1 LTDLAEWQEMS
12 KDELLDEIWEADEA
26 IKAAKAASNRS
37 RKHTVAHSHVVA
49 AVAKVDAMDAVRD
62 EGEAETREL
71 EAATAEAGAG
81 ALAVVKKHD
90 EDGVAGRQ
98 HTGSSVV
105 SAIFTGEVG
114 LPSTQ
119 AGAGV
124 LEDSGEDN
132 FDLPSPRSRTRPVTV
147 QDHADF
153 GDLDRILTTAC
164 LLHDKV
170 HAQRL
175 HATQVCPATLGH
187 LANLLIPSSCF
198 AQMEFM
204 VGRLFC
210 EAKELVAV
218 LREEQQRQQEQRPQV
233 DDRLRV
239 PHPPKQAPQAQPSRP
254 HQQKQQRPP
263 AAPPSKLETGPVRAF
278 TGRCRSAIGLH
289 IA

>member
-49 AVAKVDAMDAVRD
+49 AVAKVGAMDAVRD
-62 EGEAETREL
+62 EGEAETTEL
-71 EAATAEAGAG
+71 EAATAEAGAL
-81 ALAVVKKHD
+81 ALALAKKHD
-90 EDGVAGRQ
+90 EDGVAGRR
-98 HTGSSVV
+98 HTGSSVD

-132 FDLPSPRSRTRPVTV
+132 FDLPSPRSRTRPVT

-153 GDLDRILTTAC
+153 GDLDRILKTAC
-164 LLHDKV
+164 LVHDKV

-175 HATQVCPATLGH
+175 HATQVCPAMLGYVGPFGKLADSIFVFRADGVHGRETL
-187 LANLLIPSSCF
+187 L
-198 AQMEFM
+198 
-204 VGRLFC
+204 
-210 EAKELVAV
+210 
-218 LREEQQRQQEQRPQV
+218 
-233 DDRLRV
+233 
-239 PHPPKQAPQAQPSRP
+239 
-254 HQQKQQRPP
+254 
-263 AAPPSKLETGPVRAF
+263 
-278 TGRCRSAIGLH
+278 
-289 IA
+289 